1 MGLLDRKRKDTAS
14 RTKTEVEKPQVP
26 EGDLDNESS
35 DDATALIG
43 GLAKQSNPVAAH
55 AREEFDGNHKDTVSR
70 TKIDEEKP
78 QVPEG
83 DSDNES
89 SVDTKVNS
97 KGLLARQNHSV
108 AVRNISVGE
117 LETVHTPVNS
127 NSEQNKESSL
137 QSTVRSIHQFIH
149 FLRIVCAFAS
159 MLLLV
164 LIANQVAT
172 LIQTISAFWMPLA
185 WLCYVLLGLLGLFIL
200 YAAYRVIR
208 VFIKLR
214 PVPKNKIDLLL
225 GGPVSVEN
233 QSRLESNLR
242 EWLANYQ
249 LDETQ
254 VQILANLGMTT
265 DNIGELK
272 KHRDRLL
279 NTKDFANSKHFAQ
292 EFVNDVQTPLDR
304 LAKRQRKK
312 RAKVVAV
319 KTAVST
325 SSTIDGLVVL
335 YHSWQMV
342 TDICRVYG
350 VRPSGWDSFC
360 ILSNTIFNSY
370 IAIKLDEFQDPLEG
384 FLEDA
389 IKSTFTSKFLA
400 KITLGLATGIA
411 NGLMLNRVGRRLQ
424 RLIRIAD
431 PDVIKRL

>member
-55 AREEFDGNHKDTVSR
+55 AREEIDGNHKDTASR
-70 TKIDEEKP
+70 TKIDEKKP

-108 AVRNISVGE
+108 SVRDVSAGE
-117 LETVHTPVNS
+117 LEAVHTPVNS

-137 QSTVRSIHQFIH
+137 QSTMRSIHLFIH

-164 LIANQVAT
+164 LIANQVTT
-172 LIQTISAFWMPLA
+172 LIQTISALWMPLA
-185 WLCYVLLGLLGLFIL
+185 WLCYVLLGLFGIFIL

-214 PVPKNKIDLLL
+214 PVKKNKIVTSL
-225 GGPVSVEN
+225 GGPVSVED
-233 QSRLESNLR
+233 QSRLESELR
-242 EWLANYQ
+242 KWLAKYQ

-254 VQILANLGMTT
+254 VQHLEKLGMTT
-265 DNIGELK
+265 DHIGELK

-279 NTKDFANSKHFAQ
+279 DTTDFANSKHFAQ
-292 EFVNDVQTPLDR
+292 QFVKDVQTPLDR
-304 LAKRQRKK
+304 LAKQQRKH
-312 RAKVVAV
+312 RAKLVAV
-319 KTAVST
+319 KTAVSP

-342 TDICRVYG
+342 TDICRIYG
-350 VRPSGWDSFC
+350 VRPSSWDSFC
-360 ILSNTIFNSY
+360 ILSHTVFNSY
-370 IAIKLDEFQDPLEG
+370 IAIKLDEFQDPLED
-384 FLEDA
+384 FLEGA
-389 IKSTFTSKFLA
+389 IKSTFKSKYLTI
-400 KITLGLATGIA
+400 ITLGLATGIA
-411 NGLMLNRVGRRLQ
+411 NGLMLNRVGRRLEG
-424 RLIRIAD
+424 LIRIAD
-431 PDVIKRL
+431 PDVINQI